1 MADVKLSA
9 AQKRALEKFTPGEVR
24 TTVGLNSSTLEALE
38 TRCLV
43 VRGKAALDTS
53 WSNRAKHILVEAV
66 AITAA
71 GYETLTGEVATAEV
85 IGACDKA
92 ALRLSLGLKADP
104 VRLWS
109 VRSILNDG
117 ITDVRERER
126 RIDALRK
133 QIAEEEAHLAYA
145 KQTCD
150 EALAKFNAAKVE
162 RADAA
167 RQYEALTGLTLL
179 AGPGEDE
186 P

>member
-66 AITAA
+66 AITVA
-71 GYETLTGEVATAEV
+71 GYKALTGEAASAEV
-85 IGACDKA
+85 IEACEKA

-104 VRLWS
+104 ARLRS
-109 VRSILNDG
+109 VRRILNND

-126 RIDALRK
+126 RIAALLKR
-133 QIAEEEAHLAYA
+133 IAEEEAHLAYA

-150 EALAKFNAAKVE
+150 EALAKFNEVKNE
-162 RADAA
+162 RTEAA